1 MIVVTTPT
9 GAIGSQVLSNL
20 LESAETL
27 RVIGRNPSHLPS
39 NIRDR
44 LDVVEG
50 SHGDSAVIERAFS
63 GARAVFWLP
72 PPSPQAESL
81 DAAYVD
87 FARPACAAF
96 ARHGISHVVSVSA
109 LGRGTPMAG
118 RAGLVTASLAM
129 DDLIAASGVNHRALV
144 MPSFMD
150 NMLRQVG
157 SIRDGGEFFWPG
169 PGDLKAPTCATQDIA
184 DMAALLLRDPTWGGK
199 GEQAVLG
206 PEDLS
211 QNDLAWI
218 MSNVLGRP
226 IAFRQVAIDVFKGSL
241 LQRGMSPAFAE
252 GYADMMQA
260 KAGGLDNAEPRT
272 ADNTTPTTF
281 RQWCENVLKPAVEA

>member
-9 GAIGSQVLSNL
+9 GAIGSQVLAKL
-20 LESAETL
+20 LESTEIL
-27 RVIGRNPSHLPS
+27 RVIARDPSRVPLD
-39 NIRDR
+39 IRDR

-87 FARPACAAF
+87 FTRPACAAF
-96 ARHGISHVVSVSA
+96 ARHGVSHVVSVSA

-129 DDLIAASGVNHRALV
+129 DDLIAASSVNHRALV

-150 NMLRQVG
+150 NMLRQVD
-157 SIRDGGEFFWPG
+157 SIRDGGEFLWPG

-184 DMAALLLRDPTWGGK
+184 DMAVRLLRDPTWGGQV
-199 GEQAVLG
+199 EQAVLG

-211 QNDLAWI
+211 QNDLARI
-218 MSNVLGRP
+218 MSDVLERP
-226 IAFRQVAIDVFKGSL
+226 IAFREVAIDAFKATL
-241 LQRGMSPAFAE
+241 LQRGMSPAFAD

-260 KAGGLDNAEPRT
+260 KADGIDNAEART
-272 ADNTTPTTF
+272 ADNTTPTNF
-281 RQWCENVLKPAVEA
+281 RQWCEDVLKPAVEA